1 MEKNKIFSKF
11 NIKNYNNEL
20 EKILDEKLFSL
31 NVKNLLLS
39 MFYKIESAYKDYE
52 TIKVETLSKND
63 YIDHLLKTNF
73 ILFSFNFFP
82 IIKSI

>member
-63 YIDHLLKTNF
+63 YIDHLLKT
-73 ILFSFNFFP
+73 
-82 IIKSI
+82 IK

>member
-39 MFYKIESAYKDYE
+39 MFYKIESAYKDYK

-63 YIDHLLKTNF
+63 YIDHLL
-73 ILFSFNFFP
+73 
-82 IIKSI
+82 